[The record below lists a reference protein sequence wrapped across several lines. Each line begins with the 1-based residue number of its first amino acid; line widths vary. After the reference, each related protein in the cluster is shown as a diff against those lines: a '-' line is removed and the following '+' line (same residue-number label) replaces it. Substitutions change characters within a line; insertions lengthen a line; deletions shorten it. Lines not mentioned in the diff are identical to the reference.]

1 MVSRFATASIH
12 LTTIQTLLSVKCPH
26 FDVSRNGHNV
36 QSNVLS
42 LTRVTK
48 PIA

>member
-26 FDVSRNGHNV
+26 FGCIYYSKT
-36 QSNVLS
+36 VLNHYIK
-42 LTRVTK
+42 TEDW
-48 PIA
+48 